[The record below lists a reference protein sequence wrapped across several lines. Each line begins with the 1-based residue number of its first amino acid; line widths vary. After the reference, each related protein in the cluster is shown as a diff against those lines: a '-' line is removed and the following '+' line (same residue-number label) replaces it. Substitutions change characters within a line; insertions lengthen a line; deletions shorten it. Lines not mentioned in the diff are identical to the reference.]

1 MTQQCFYPCHL
12 LMNATA
18 GFGMSI
24 CSLCIIVC
32 EQSEFVSLD
41 MQDFGEVDELS

>member
-1 MTQQCFYPCHL
+1 MTQQCFYLCHS
-12 LMNATA
+12 LMKATA

-32 EQSEFVSLD
+32 EQSEFVSLA
-41 MQDFGEVDELS
+41 MQDFGEADEHS